1 MKHIQQRDNRWCI
14 VDLVGKHGRVRTIPM
29 PTWVKVAIDTWA
41 VPCGITDGHVLR
53 RVSRGDVAHDE
64 GMSEKVVQAMVATGK
79 PVIAFLFNG
88 RPLSINALSRDVPVI
103 FECWYLG
110 QETGHAVAEVLF
122 GDCNPGGKLPITIPR
137 SAGHLPAFYN
147 YKPTARR
154 GYLFDDVTPLYPFG
168 FGLSYTTFA
177 IANVHL
183 DKKRIKQGTSTR
195 VSAGVTNTGDR
206 AGSEIVQMYIR
217 DLVSSATR
225 PMKELKGFRRIVLE
239 PGESSTV
246 TFDITPDLL
255 SFYDA
260 DMKFTVEPGDF
271 EIMVGNSSRD
281 ADLQKAILTV
291 Q

>member
-1 MKHIQQRDNRWCI
+1 
-14 VDLVGKHGRVRTIPM
+14 
-29 PTWVKVAIDTWA
+29 
-41 VPCGITDGHVLR
+41 
-53 RVSRGDVAHDE
+53 
-64 GMSEKVVQAMVATGK
+64 
-79 PVIAFLFNG
+79 
-88 RPLSINALSRDVPVI
+88 
-103 FECWYLG
+103 
-110 QETGHAVAEVLF
+110 
-122 GDCNPGGKLPITIPR
+122 
-137 SAGHLPAFYN
+137 
-147 YKPTARR
+147 
-154 GYLFDDVTPLYPFG
+154 
-168 FGLSYTTFA
+168 
-177 IANVHL
+177 
-183 DKKRIKQGTSTR
+183 
-195 VSAGVTNTGDR
+195 
-206 AGSEIVQMYIR
+206 MYIR